1 MKNKQNNLNQE
12 NNNLKLQINS
22 YDNFNNFN
30 NNQILNRT
38 MFNIQ
43 PQNDLN
49 NNPLLLDNINN
60 ITNIHQR
67 QNIFND
73 SVNDNNYFLKSNNN
87 INNYLDIFS
96 FSQFD
101 ENYDNEY
108 NHKRTLNEF
117 KKLLRKIDERLE
129 APLIENRAGNI

>member
-22 YDNFNNFN
+22 YDNFNNIN

-43 PQNDLN
+43 PQNVLSS
-49 NNPLLLDNINN
+49 NPLLLDNINN

-67 QNIFND
+67 QNIFNN
-73 SVNDNNYFLKSNNN
+73 SIYDNNYLLKSNSN

-96 FSQFD
+96 CPQFD

-117 KKLLRKIDERLE
+117 KQLLRKIDERLD

>member
-1 MKNKQNNLNQE
+1 
-12 NNNLKLQINS
+12 
-22 YDNFNNFN
+22 
-30 NNQILNRT
+30 
-38 MFNIQ
+38 MFNIK
-43 PQNDLN
+43 PQNIMN
-49 NNPLLLDNINN
+49 SNQLLLDNINN

-73 SVNDNNYFLKSNNN
+73 SVNDNNYLLKSNNN

-96 FSQFD
+96 CSQFD

-108 NHKRTLNEF
+108 KHKRTLNEF
-117 KKLLRKIDERLE
+117 KQLLRKIDERLE